1 MVMPLEGIK
10 IVDLSRL
17 APGPYGTMI
26 LGDLGASII
35 KVEEAGPPS
44 GRRVEQQ
51 GAAKPAPE
59 RTPRERVFN
68 ALDRNKRSIRLN
80 LKDEAGLKIFYELV
94 RDGDVVMEEF
104 RPDVKKRLKID
115 YETLSAMNPRLIYC
129 SLTGYGQDGPYR
141 DLVGH
146 DINYISIGGA
156 LGAIGWPGTPPAIPL
171 NLLADFAG
179 GGMHA
184 AIGILA
190 AIVAREKTGRG
201 QHVDIAM
208 TDGVV
213 SLMTSALSTYFAD
226 GTVPRPGENRT
237 NGKNPHYNVYQTR
250 DGKWLSLGSNEPWFF
265 ANLCRAIGR
274 EDLIPYQHDESRHP
288 EIKEALRTAIAG
300 RDRDEWFEILSQT
313 DICVGKVYSLDEVP
327 NDPHL
332 RARQMIIELDHPEFG
347 KVPQAGIPMKLS
359 DTPGRARTAAPVAG
373 QHTDEILG
381 ELGYS
386 ADEIERLRAGGT
398 VR

>member
-1 MVMPLEGIK
+1 MVMPLEGVK

-26 LGDLGASII
+26 LGDLGAEII
-35 KVEEAGPPS
+35 KVEEAAPPS

-80 LKDEAGLKIFYELV
+80 LKHEAGLQIFYQLCQ
-94 RDGDVVMEEF
+94 DADVVMEEF

-115 YETLSAMNPRLIYC
+115 YETLSALNPRLIYC
-129 SLTGYGQDGPYR
+129 SLTGYGQDGLYR
-141 DLVGH
+141 DVVGH

-156 LGAIGWPGTPPAIPL
+156 LGAMGWPGTPPAIPL
-171 NLLADFAG
+171 NLIADFAG

-213 SLMTSALSTYFAD
+213 SLMTSALSAFFAN
-226 GTVPRPGENRT
+226 GIVPRPGEYRN
-237 NGKNPHYNVYQTR
+237 NGKNPHYNVYQTK

-274 EDLIPYQHDESRHP
+274 EDLISEQPNEARYP
-288 EIKEALRTAIAG
+288 EIKAIFAEAIAS
-300 RDRDEWFEILSQT
+300 RDRDEWFEILTQV
-313 DICVGKVYSLDEVP
+313 DICVGKVYSLDELP

-332 RARQMIIELDHPEFG
+332 RARQMIVEVDHPEFG

-359 DTPGRARTAAPVAG
+359 DTPGQIRFAAPVAG
-373 QHTDEILG
+373 EHTDRILS
-381 ELGYS
+381 ELGYA
-386 ADEIERLRAGGT
+386 ADQVAKLKAAGA

>member
-26 LGDLGASII
+26 LGDLGAEIV
-35 KVEEAGPPS
+35 KVEEAGPPG

-59 RTPRERVFN
+59 RSDRERVFN

-80 LKDEAGLKIFYELV
+80 LKDEAGLEIFYQLV
-94 RDGDVVMEEF
+94 RDADVVMEEF

-115 YETLSAMNPRLIYC
+115 YETLSAMNPRIIYC

-201 QHVDIAM
+201 QQVDIAM

-213 SLMTSALSTYFAD
+213 SLMTSALSAYFAN
-226 GTVPRPGENRT
+226 GVVPRPGEYRN

-250 DGKWLSLGSNEPWFF
+250 DGKWLSLGSNEPWFY

-274 EDLIPYQHDESRHP
+274 EDLIPFQQDESRAP
-288 EIKEALRTAIAG
+288 EIRTAIATAIAG
-300 RDRDEWFEILSQT
+300 KDRDEWFEILSQT

-332 RARQMIIELDHPEFG
+332 RARRMIIELDHPEFG

-359 DTPGRARTAAPVAG
+359 DTPGEARFPAPLAG

-381 ELGYS
+381 ELGYTR
-386 ADEIERLRAGGT
+386 DQVEQLRAAGS